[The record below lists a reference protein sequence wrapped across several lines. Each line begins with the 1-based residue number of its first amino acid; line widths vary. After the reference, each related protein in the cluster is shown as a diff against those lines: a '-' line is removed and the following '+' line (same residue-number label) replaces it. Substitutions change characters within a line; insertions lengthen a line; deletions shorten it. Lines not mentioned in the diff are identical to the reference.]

1 MATIIITL
9 ILCAITAAVTF
20 IFTRSLYINHYK
32 DWYRTAVGSDTI
44 DTESEQAAEQMY
56 ETLASK
62 HASIFQI
69 DHTIIPEYV
78 KRTFEWGE
86 DDMTK
91 LNIIR
96 VCRAA
101 RWLGYDLT
109 LTKRQLPPPPK
120 FKIMASPSA
129 IRKEFVE
136 CLDAEA
142 RLEKA
147 DREKY

>member
-1 MATIIITL
+1 MFIIIILTIIIT
-9 ILCAITAAVTF
+9 AIVTF
-20 IFTRSLYINHYK
+20 MSTRSLYTHK
-32 DWYRTAVGSDTI
+32 FVDWYRTAI
-44 DTESEQAAEQMY
+44 DYQSIDDEAQEQGEKMY

-86 DDMTK
+86 DDMTR
-91 LNIIR
+91 LNILR
-96 VCRAA
+96 VFSAA

-120 FKIMASPSA
+120 FKLMASPSA
-129 IRKEFVE
+129 IREELVE
-136 CLDAEA
+136 CWEAEG
-142 RLEKA
+142 RLSPEAK
-147 DREKY
+147 